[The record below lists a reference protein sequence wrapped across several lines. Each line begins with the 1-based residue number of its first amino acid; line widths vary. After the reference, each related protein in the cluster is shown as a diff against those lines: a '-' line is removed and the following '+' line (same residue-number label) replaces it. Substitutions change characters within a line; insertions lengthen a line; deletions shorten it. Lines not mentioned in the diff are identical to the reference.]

1 MRTVVAGL
9 LLAVLAGQVRADVV
23 QAGGVEPFAGPVAV
37 EPMSGGA
44 TRSLVGRGA
53 VVDHHLG
60 TAVPV
65 TTRLNP
71 VVGSVH
77 RGHLTNPING
87 RSNYKSAVYN
97 PVLGT
102 FGTYKFRR

>member
-1 MRTVVAGL
+1 MRTVIAL
-9 LLAVLAGQVRADVV
+9 ALLAGVASSVRADVV
-23 QAGGVEPFAGPVAV
+23 PAGGSEPYAGPVTV
-37 EPMSGGA
+37 ESASGGS
-44 TRSLVGRGA
+44 TRALVGKGA

-65 TTRLNP
+65 ATRLHP

-77 RGHLTNPING
+77 RGHLTNPLTG
-87 RSNYKSAVYN
+87 TSNYKSTVYN

-102 FGTYKFRR
+102 FGKYKFRR